1 MGSFI
6 ANYSAITYKSKDKIN
21 GFRVNDTEI
30 ISARFHTYS
39 SNTQAKKKLLITEI
53 EWERCYRECMATLI

>member
-39 SNTQAKKKLLITEI
+39 SNTQAKKNS
-53 EWERCYRECMATLI
+53 